1 MNDPQLTPSARH
13 CEDADTEHF
22 DDQGQPLSLQSLPRR
37 ARNGKIARLP
47 AEIREFVNQQI
58 YEGEFYS
65 DIIVALKGLGL
76 TGIRPQN
83 LSEWRKGGYQD
94 WLHSLREVE
103 DLKLDREALLE
114 MANKPGS
121 EADVA
126 KANEILL
133 SLRLF
138 RMLTEDKQE
147 SEHLSPKFFRLA
159 RLVGEQ
165 SHQQFRRQH
174 LEFQRQVKTE
184 PLKLLKKLIATT
196 QP

>member
-1 MNDPQLTPSARH
+1 MNDPQSTLPTPH
-13 CEDADTEHF
+13 YDEDDEAHLSEE
-22 DDQGQPLSLQSLPRR
+22 QPLSLQSLPRR

-65 DIIVALKGLGL
+65 EIIAALKGLGYP
-76 TGIRPQN
+76 GIRPQN
-83 LSEWRKGGYQD
+83 LSEWRKGGFQD
-94 WLHSLREVE
+94 WLRAQRDVE
-103 DLKLDREALLE
+103 DLKLDREALLDI
-114 MANKPGS
+114 ANKPGS

-138 RMLTEDKQE
+138 RMLSEDKQE

-165 SHQQFRRQH
+165 SHQQFRREH
-174 LEFQRQVKTE
+174 LEFQRKVKTE
-184 PLKLLKKLIATT
+184 PLQLLQKLIAKS
-196 QP
+196 QS

>member
-1 MNDPQLTPSARH
+1 MNDPRSTVPRPDYD
-13 CEDADTEHF
+13 EDEAQEGLED
-22 DDQGQPLSLQSLPRR
+22 QPLSLRSLPRR

-47 AEIREFVNQQI
+47 PEVREFVNQQI

-65 DIIVALKGLGL
+65 DIIVALNGLGF

-83 LSEWRKGGYQD
+83 LSEWRKGGFQD
-94 WLHSLREVE
+94 WLHSRREVE
-103 DLKLDREALLE
+103 DLKLDREALLD

-121 EADVA
+121 QADVA

-138 RMLTEDKQE
+138 RMLSEDKRE
-147 SEHLSPKFFRLA
+147 SENLSPRFFRLA

-165 SHQQFRRQH
+165 SHQQFRREH

-184 PLKLLKKLIATT
+184 PLDLLKKLISTN